1 MGMTPTQLV
10 ADRADRLSGRTTTS
24 ILNDHG
30 ERFPP
35 LATADPDTIDDAIAL
50 ANDLQ
55 VSLLNSDHDSE
66 DLAIRACRHAGAVD
80 ADVSYCEGYAR
91 LAPGTRP
98 DRRTW
103 VTVNNHVIEL
113 ADPKPGTFIDPP
125 EHAEYFGV
133 AIPAGRALHFSSSD
147 DHSRPFASYL
157 DTKE

>member
-10 ADRADRLSGRTTTS
+10 EERASRLSGRTTTS
-24 ILNDHG
+24 ILDDHG
-30 ERFPP
+30 ERFRP

-55 VSLLNSDHDSE
+55 VSLLDSTHDSE

-80 ADVSYCEGYAR
+80 STVLYCEGYAS

-98 DRRTW
+98 ERRTW
-103 VTVNNHVIEL
+103 VTVGGHVIEL

-133 AIPAGRALHFSSSD
+133 AIPSGRALHFSASD
-147 DHSRPFASYL
+147 DHSRPFASYI

>member
-10 ADRADRLSGRTTTS
+10 EERASRLSGRTTTS
-24 ILNDHG
+24 ILDDHG

-55 VSLLNSDHDSE
+55 VSLLNSDHDS
-66 DLAIRACRHAGAVD
+66 DTLTLAACRHANTIDSTVL
-80 ADVSYCEGYAR
+80 YCEGYAS

-98 DRRTW
+98 ERRTW
-103 VTVNNHVIEL
+103 VAVDGHVIEL
-113 ADPKPGTFIDPP
+113 ADPKPGTYVDPP
-125 EHAEYFGV
+125 ERSEYFG
-133 AIPAGRALHFSSSD
+133 ISIEAGRALHFSSSD
-147 DHSRPFASYL
+147 DHSRPFASYI